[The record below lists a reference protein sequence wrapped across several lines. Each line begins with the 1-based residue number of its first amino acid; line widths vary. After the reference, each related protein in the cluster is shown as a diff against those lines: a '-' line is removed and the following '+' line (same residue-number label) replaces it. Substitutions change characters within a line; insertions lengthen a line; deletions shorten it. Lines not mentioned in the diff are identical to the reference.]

1 MMGSSQKM
9 AASRQILQR
18 TVKVAF
24 VLVLVLTGMVLPVLD
39 VGASASWR
47 GEYFANMTFDGV
59 PVIRNDAA
67 VNFDWGL
74 GAPAP
79 GIGPDYFSV
88 RWTSSQHFSAGT
100 YTFFVTADD
109 GVRLWINDQL
119 VIDRWHTHVPGIHSA
134 SRYLSTGFHR
144 LRVEYFEYTGQAS
157 IRLWWQQAAS
167 PPPADAWRG
176 EYYNNTGLNGT
187 LALVRYDAHINFDW
201 GHGAPAPGVN
211 ADHFSVRWTRN
222 VHLPTSGHYTFY
234 ATVDDG
240 VRVWVGN
247 TLVIDRWYPQS
258 RTTHT
263 GTVYL
268 AAGTYPVRVEY
279 FEHTGTAV
287 CIVTWAPTAPA
298 PAPAPLEI
306 IVDDRDPQ
314 FIWGGPASGWFG
326 RNTGFRN
333 HLYWTWNSRTQ
344 LTNWGK
350 WFPYVPTPGQWEVQ
364 VYVASR
370 YFGTKSATYRIHHAG
385 TYHDRVVNQNIYYGQ
400 WVSLGTYYFAGGAN
414 EYVLLGDNTGEATGT
429 RYVGFDA
436 MKFIYRGAGPAP
448 GPTPTPPP
456 TPGCSITPVLGFGR
470 VYNTHAS
477 VRNKIGCAT
486 EPEKGVW
493 MAEEFFQGGSMYWRQ
508 DMERI
513 YVLYRNG
520 TWTSFPNTWTVG
532 MPEFDPSIIAPPG
545 YYQPIRGFGKVWR
558 EQGAVRN
565 SLGWAT
571 TQERGFFGSVQPF
584 TGGTMLWSNVRGV
597 LVLYNDGRWARFE

>member
-9 AASRQILQR
+9 TESRQILQR
-18 TVKVAF
+18 TVKLAF
-24 VLVLVLTGMVLPVLD
+24 VLVLVLTGMVLPALD

-47 GEYFANMTFDGV
+47 GEYFANMTFAGM
-59 PVIRNDAA
+59 PVVRNDAA

-109 GVRLWINDQL
+109 GMRLWINNQL

-134 SRYLSTGFHR
+134 SKYLSTGFHS

-176 EYYNNTGLNGT
+176 EYYKNTGLNGT

-201 GHGAPAPGVN
+201 GHGAPAPGVS
-211 ADHFSVRWTRN
+211 ADHFAVRWTRD
-222 VHLPTSGHYTFY
+222 VHLPNSGHYTFY

-240 VRVWVGN
+240 VRLWVGSR
-247 TLVIDRWYPQS
+247 LVIDQWYPQS
-258 RTTHT
+258 RTTHA

-279 FEHTGTAV
+279 FEQTGTAV
-287 CIVTWAPTAPA
+287 CIVSWRLGGAPA
-298 PAPAPLEI
+298 P
-306 IVDDRDPQ
+306 
-314 FIWGGPASGWFG
+314 
-326 RNTGFRN
+326 
-333 HLYWTWNSRTQ
+333 
-344 LTNWGK
+344 
-350 WFPYVPTPGQWEVQ
+350 VPTTQ
-364 VYVASR
+364 
-370 YFGTKSATYRIHHAG
+370 
-385 TYHDRVVNQNIYYGQ
+385 
-400 WVSLGTYYFAGGAN
+400 
-414 EYVLLGDNTGEATGT
+414 
-429 RYVGFDA
+429 
-436 MKFIYRGAGPAP
+436 
-448 GPTPTPPP
+448 PPP
-456 TPGCSITPVLGFGR
+456 SCPITPVLGFGR
-470 VYNTHAS
+470 VYNTYTS
-477 VRNKIGCAT
+477 VRNKLGCAT

-493 MAEEFFQGGSMYWRQ
+493 MAEEFFQGGSMYWRH

-532 MPEFDPSIIAPPG
+532 MPEFDPAIFAPPG

-558 EQGAVRN
+558 EQGAVRTG
-565 SLGWAT
+565 LGWAT

-584 TGGTMLWSNVRGV
+584 TGGTMLWSNVRGI
-597 LVLYNDGRWARFE
+597 LVLYNDGRWERFD